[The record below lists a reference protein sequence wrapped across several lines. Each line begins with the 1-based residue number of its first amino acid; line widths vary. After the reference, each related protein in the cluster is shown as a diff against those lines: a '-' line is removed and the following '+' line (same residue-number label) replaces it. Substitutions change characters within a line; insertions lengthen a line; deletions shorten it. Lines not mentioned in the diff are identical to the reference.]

1 MAYHFEPMLTR
12 MRKEVAHRSNKENG
26 ATLLKPSA
34 VTLGKAALY
43 NNSQADSTHELES
56 FVDNMELLYQHN
68 IPISEWSGL
77 LVDKLTV
84 LTRNMIAGIPP
95 IEKQEILS
103 CPVNIY
109 LLMLQCRYRQV
120 DREYVY
126 FTKLNLIRK
135 EEDWYTKAEK
145 LARILG
151 KYSFDGMKKFASTMT
166 TNTATIRNIENA
178 EDRMALEEIVETM
191 IGETG
196 RTPQPNT
203 TRRVEEEPLEQ
214 EPDEEG
220 YKNCGPQV

>member
-135 EEDWYTKAEK
+135 EEDSLGIHYLGYSSLFKAICGYSRLYMLF
-145 LARILG
+145 LA
-151 KYSFDGMKKFASTMT
+151 
-166 TNTATIRNIENA
+166 
-178 EDRMALEEIVETM
+178 IVGYDKVYYWLLSS
-191 IGETG
+191 ITG
-196 RTPQPNT
+196 N
-203 TRRVEEEPLEQ
+203 
-214 EPDEEG
+214 
-220 YKNCGPQV
+220 N